1 MRNIEMAY
9 YFNYTEQQLLELKSR
24 DKKIAELINK
34 IGIIKRE
41 TNPHIFNELIRSMV
55 AQQISTKSAITVS
68 NRLIENIGLAPEN
81 LANAKVEDIQSC
93 GMSMIKANNIQA
105 IAKAYLDGS
114 LHIDN
119 YENMSDEEIIADLVK
134 LRGVGEW
141 TAEMLM
147 LFSLNRYDILS
158 YNDLIIKKS
167 VCRLYGL
174 EKITKKEF
182 KAYKELFSPYGSIA
196 SLYLWEFNKF
206 E

>member
-1 MRNIEMAY
+1 MSY
-9 YFNYTEQQLLELKSR
+9 YFNYTEEQLLELKAK
-24 DKKIAELINK
+24 DKNISDLIDK

-68 NRLIENIGLAPEN
+68 NRLVENIGLEPKN
-81 LANAKVEDIQSC
+81 LASAKVEDIQSC

-114 LHIDN
+114 LHINN
-119 YENMSDEEIIADLVK
+119 YENMTDAEIIEDLVK

-141 TAEMLM
+141 TAEMLL

-158 YNDLIIKKS
+158 YNDLVIRKS

-174 EKITKKEF
+174 EKVTKKEF
-182 KAYKELFSPYGSIA
+182 KYYKELFSPYGSIA

-206 E
+206 DSL

>member
-1 MRNIEMAY
+1 MSY
-9 YFNYTEQQLLELKSR
+9 YFNYTEQQLLELKAK
-24 DKKIAELINK
+24 DKKMSDLIDK

-55 AQQISTKSAITVS
+55 AQQISTKSAVTVS
-68 NRLIENIGLAPEN
+68 KRLVENIGLEPEC
-81 LANAKVEDIQSC
+81 LANARVEDIQSC

-114 LHIDN
+114 LHIDE
-119 YENMSDEEIIADLVK
+119 YENMTDEEIIADLVK

-158 YNDLIIKKS
+158 YNDLVIRKS

-174 EKITKKEF
+174 EKVTKKEF
-182 KAYKELFSPYGSIA
+182 KHYKDLFSPYGSIA

>member
-1 MRNIEMAY
+1 MSY
-9 YFNYTEQQLLELKSR
+9 YFNYTETQLSELKQK
-24 DKKIAELINK
+24 DKKMSELIEK
-34 IGIIKRE
+34 IGVIRRE

-55 AQQISTKSAITVS
+55 SQQISTKSAVTVS
-68 NRLIENIGLAPEN
+68 NRLIEKIGLSPEN
-81 LANAKVEDIQSC
+81 LAKADVNDIQSC

-119 YENMSDEEIIADLVK
+119 YENMNDEEIIEDLVK

-141 TAEMLM
+141 TAEMLL

-182 KAYKELFSPYGSIA
+182 KAFKELFSPYGSIA
-196 SLYLWEFNKF
+196 SLYLWEYNKY

>member
-1 MRNIEMAY
+1 MGY
-9 YFNYTEQQLLELKSR
+9 YFNYTEEQLLELKAT
-24 DKKIAELINK
+24 DKKLSELIDK
-34 IGIIKRE
+34 IGLIKRE
-41 TNPHIFNELIRSMV
+41 TNPHIFNELIRSIV
-55 AQQISTKSAITVS
+55 AQQISTKSALTV
-68 NRLIENIGLAPEN
+68 NKRLIDTIGLEPET
-81 LANAKVEDIQSC
+81 LASAKVEDIQSC

-114 LHIDN
+114 LHIDD
-119 YENMSDEEIIADLVK
+119 YENMSDEEIISDLVK

-141 TAEMLM
+141 TAEMLL

-167 VCRLYGL
+167 ICRLYGL

>member
-1 MRNIEMAY
+1 MGY
-9 YFNYTEQQLLELKSR
+9 YFNYTEEQLLELKAK
-24 DKKIAELINK
+24 DKKLSELIDK
-34 IGIIKRE
+34 IGLIRRE
-41 TNPHIFNELIRSMV
+41 TNPHIFNELIRSIV
-55 AQQISTKSAITVS
+55 AQQISTKSALTV
-68 NRLIENIGLAPEN
+68 NKRLIDTIGLEPET
-81 LANAKVEDIQSC
+81 LASAKVEDIQSC
-93 GMSMIKANNIQA
+93 GMSMVKANNIQA

-114 LHIDN
+114 LHIDD
-119 YENMSDEEIIADLVK
+119 YENMSDEEIIEDLVK

>member
-1 MRNIEMAY
+1 MAY
-9 YFNYTEQQLLELKSR
+9 YFNYTEQQLLELKAK
-24 DKKIAELINK
+24 DNKIAELIDK

-55 AQQISTKSAITVS
+55 AQQISTKSAVTVN
-68 NRLIENIGLAPEN
+68 NRLIDNIGLAPEN

-114 LHIDN
+114 LHIDE
-119 YENMSDEEIIADLVK
+119 YENMSDDEIIADLVK

-196 SLYLWEFNKF
+196 SLYLWEFNKH
-206 E
+206 